1 MVEPAA
7 SSARAA
13 PRDGGAP
20 RYLILF
26 FGALAALGPLSM
38 DAYLPAIP
46 AMAADFGVSIVSL
59 QNTLS
64 VFLIGYSFGQF
75 FGGSFSDQVGR
86 KRIGYLGLAIYIAA
100 SLAIAF
106 AANVEQMLALRVL
119 QAIGGG
125 FSTVIC
131 MATVRDVYPL
141 EQLGRRFATVTM
153 IVLVAP
159 LVAPVIGTFLLPFGW
174 AKIFML
180 KAIYAAIL
188 LCAYTAFVPETRP
201 GHWRN
206 LSVRSILTQCRE
218 VVTRRVDGRALPIRY
233 ACSMALAS
241 SCLMVFVTNASFIYM
256 EHFGAAPSRFPWLF
270 GMSVLGFMSVNL
282 FSMRRLGPHNA
293 PFFFRCGLSIQL
305 AAVVALG
312 LVVATGHESLWT
324 VVPLIVVMMSML
336 GLVGPAGSARYMSF
350 FQKLAG
356 SASSV
361 YTTLMFSLG
370 GLLGTLTGV
379 LNDGTLLP
387 IVGVMI
393 ASSLAA
399 NVIGLGLPARSTAA
413 PSSSAVKP

>member
-1 MVEPAA
+1 MDDPVADPAGLGGVGA
-7 SSARAA
+7 
-13 PRDGGAP
+13 GAP

-38 DAYLPAIP
+38 DAYLPAVP
-46 AMAADFGVSIVSL
+46 AMAADFGVTVVSL

-64 VFLIGYSFGQF
+64 VFLIGYACGQF
-75 FGGSFSDQVGR
+75 FGGSFSDQIGR
-86 KRIGYLGLAIYIAA
+86 KRIGYAGLGVYIVA

-106 AANVEQMLALRVL
+106 ARSVDEMLVLRFV

-131 MATVRDVYPL
+131 MATVRDAYPI

-174 AKIFML
+174 AKIFLL
-180 KAIYAAIL
+180 KAIYAAFL
-188 LCAYTAFVPETRP
+188 LGAYAAFVPETRP
-201 GHWRN
+201 GHWA
-206 LSVRSILTQCRE
+206 SVSIGSIFRQCRE
-218 VVTRRVDGRALPIRY
+218 VVTRRIDGRALPIRY

-256 EHFGAAPSRFPWLF
+256 EHFGVAPAQFPWLF
-270 GMSVLGFMSVNL
+270 GLSVLGFMSVNL

-293 PFFFRCGLSIQL
+293 AFYFRCGLSIQL
-305 AAVVALG
+305 AAVVALAV
-312 LVVATGHESLWT
+312 VVATGSDSLWS
-324 VVPLIVVMMSML
+324 VVPLIVVIMSML
-336 GLVGPAGSARYMSF
+336 GLVGPAGSARYMAF
-350 FQKLAG
+350 FDELAG

-379 LNDGTLLP
+379 LNDATLSP
-387 IVGVMI
+387 IVGVM
-393 ASSLAA
+393 LCAA
-399 NVIGLGLPARSTAA
+399 LTANAIGLGLPARGAAA
-413 PSSSAVKP
+413 PA